1 MSEFGYESGQCC
13 ESYDVGVDTY
23 AADPVQSPID
33 VGEPAVEYAPAPVE
47 EYAAPAPVEEYAPVE
62 PVAPAP
68 VEEYTPAP
76 VQEYAAPAVDSSAHG
91 SNVSADAVGQPRA
104 QAPTGPVDLID
115 AINAQNSSAAQ
126 GQSLVISAGPMS
138 AGEPAGL
145 AEVTNASSAS
155 TGVSISS
162 SGLVIGPDPSPGVP
176 LVTNN
181 VDPLNTALSH
191 NAISSGAGFVMTPA
205 PNAGYTGQS
214 LPNVSERWYG
224 GGYWYG
230 RPA

>member
-1 MSEFGYESGQCC
+1 MTSASTPTPPIRCRARSTSE
-13 ESYDVGVDTY
+13 
-23 AADPVQSPID
+23 SP
-33 VGEPAVEYAPAPVE
+33 PSSTPPAPVE

-68 VEEYTPAP
+68 VKISTPAP

-115 AINAQNSSAAQ
+115 AINAQTQAQPRDSRSSYRRGRCRPVGQGAWQRSPTPRAQ
-126 GQSLVISAGPMS
+126 ARASR
-138 AGEPAGL
+138 L
-145 AEVTNASSAS
+145 AR
-155 TGVSISS
+155 

-214 LPNVSERWYG
+214 LPERL
-224 GGYWYG
+224 
-230 RPA
+230 